1 MTTLAAALATLD
13 VAFGVGFAL
22 SPARDVF
29 VRRDKATLTCHGE
42 QIDLGVV
49 YDLRLWHPGA
59 EFHWWWDQDECDGRS
74 WITTDDEFKEP
85 APEAPED
92 ATPLDGQRLIRGAV
106 RECDGGWSLVS
117 DGHSQPLWVPLEVE
131 PPGRIV
137 VGVREYLAR
146 DGHGNVGVVAERL
159 TELREL

>member
-59 EFHWWWDQDECDGRS
+59 EFHWWWDQDERDGRS
-74 WITTDDEFKEP
+74 WITTDREFKEH
-85 APEAPED
+85 
-92 ATPLDGQRLIRGAV
+92 LVGQRLIRGAV
-106 RECDGGWSLVS
+106 RECDGEWSLVS
-117 DGHSQPLWVPLEVE
+117 DGHSQPLWVPVKVE
-131 PPGRIV
+131 PPGRIL

>member
-1 MTTLAAALATLD
+1 MTTLAAALKNLD
-13 VAFGVGFAL
+13 ADFRVGFAL

-29 VRRDKATLTCHGE
+29 VQRAGATLTCHRE
-42 QIDLGVV
+42 QVDLGVV

-59 EFHWWWDQDECDGRS
+59 EFHWWWDQDERDGRS
-74 WITTDDEFKEP
+74 WITTDDEFE
-85 APEAPED
+85 EH
-92 ATPLDGQRLIRGAV
+92 LDGQRLIRGAV
-106 RECDGGWSLVS
+106 RECDRDRGWSLVS
-117 DGHSQPLWVPLEVE
+117 DGHSQPLWVPLEVQ

-146 DGHGNVGVVAERL
+146 DRHGNVGVVAERL